1 MQAAT
6 CQGMFFCL
14 SAYIRG
20 CILSYRM
27 RMILT
32 GVQCDENKPSCG
44 NCAQTNRSCSFLRM
58 LPSIPTSL
66 TTNTGNLGTSGGGYS
81 SSRHNSISP
90 AIYCK
95 NPGPPTPSSA
105 VSSSASP
112 SCTVVTA
119 AATEPV
125 TPPIDIDAKLFSQY
139 NSTQTPEFNL
149 ADLSMMHNW
158 STETSLTLSPTP
170 EVQQVWA
177 RTIVQIAL
185 QHRFLLHGV
194 LAISALHVA
203 YTRSSST
210 KEYRELVDYAA
221 QHQTIALSLFQRALA
236 SPTPGGQREALF
248 VLSVL
253 ISVIAIATLRDEI
266 SDAMEIDIITTR
278 ASGAAIMDFKWIHL
292 SRGILVLSQDHLEDL
307 ARGPVGL
314 LMRRDIV
321 LENGKWQ
328 DKDLADDLRH
338 LQRLWHGDEPL
349 TAIEGLEEEISKSD
363 REAFDEAYFALISTR
378 SKVTEYMHALQLD
391 SNPKTQNHLRGGGT
405 ATSNKPCVDSRVS
418 AEVFVW
424 LIRVPLEYIEL
435 LERQHP
441 IALIILAHYAA
452 LLGKECATW
461 WSEKS
466 AYMIIR
472 RVWVVLDERLRKWIE
487 SPMGDVRRANG

>member
-1 MQAAT
+1 
-6 CQGMFFCL
+6 
-14 SAYIRG
+14 
-20 CILSYRM
+20 
-27 RMILT
+27 
-32 GVQCDENKPSCG
+32 
-44 NCAQTNRSCSFLRM
+44 
-58 LPSIPTSL
+58 
-66 TTNTGNLGTSGGGYS
+66 
-81 SSRHNSISP
+81 
-90 AIYCK
+90 
-95 NPGPPTPSSA
+95 
-105 VSSSASP
+105 
-112 SCTVVTA
+112 
-119 AATEPV
+119 
-125 TPPIDIDAKLFSQY
+125 
-139 NSTQTPEFNL
+139 
-149 ADLSMMHNW
+149 MHNW
-158 STETSLTLSPTP
+158 STETSLTLSSTP
-170 EVQQVWA
+170 AVQQVWA
-177 RTIVQIAL
+177 RTVVQIAL
-185 QHRFLLHGV
+185 RHRFLLHGV

-203 YTRSSST
+203 YTRPSST

-221 QHQTIALSLFQRALA
+221 QHQTIAVSLFQRALA
-236 SPTPGGQREALF
+236 SPTAGGQREALF

-278 ASGAAIMDFKWIHL
+278 ASGAAIMDFKWIRL
-292 SRGILVLSQDHLEDL
+292 SRGILVLNQEHLDDL

-314 LMRRDIV
+314 LVRSDIV
-321 LENGKWQ
+321 LEHGKWK

-349 TAIEGLEEEISKSD
+349 TAIEGLEEEISKAD
-363 REAFDEAYFALISTR
+363 RDAFDEAYVALISTR
-378 SKVTEYMHALQLD
+378 SKATEYMHALQPD
-391 SNPKTQNHLRGGGT
+391 STPATTQSHLPGGT
-405 ATSNKPCVDSRVS
+405 TTSKPSVDSRVL

>member
-1 MQAAT
+1 
-6 CQGMFFCL
+6 
-14 SAYIRG
+14 
-20 CILSYRM
+20 
-27 RMILT
+27 
-32 GVQCDENKPSCG
+32 
-44 NCAQTNRSCSFLRM
+44 
-58 LPSIPTSL
+58 
-66 TTNTGNLGTSGGGYS
+66 
-81 SSRHNSISP
+81 
-90 AIYCK
+90 
-95 NPGPPTPSSA
+95 
-105 VSSSASP
+105 
-112 SCTVVTA
+112 
-119 AATEPV
+119 
-125 TPPIDIDAKLFSQY
+125 
-139 NSTQTPEFNL
+139 
-149 ADLSMMHNW
+149 MMHNW

-194 LAISALHVA
+194 LATSALHVA
-203 YTRSSST
+203 YTRPSST
-210 KEYRELVDYAA
+210 KEYGELVDYAA
-221 QHQTIALSLFQRALA
+221 QHQTIAVSLFQRALVSRTA
-236 SPTPGGQREALF
+236 GGQMEALF

-266 SDAMEIDIITTR
+266 SAAMEIDIITTR

-292 SRGILVLSQDHLEDL
+292 SRGILVLCQEHLDEL

-314 LMRRDIV
+314 LVRSDVV
-321 LENGKWQ
+321 LEHGKWK

-338 LQRLWHGDEPL
+338 LQRLWHGNEPL
-349 TAIEGLEEEISKSD
+349 TSIEGLEEEISKAD
-363 REAFDEAYFALISTR
+363 REAFDEAYVALISTR
-378 SKVTEYMHALQLD
+378 SKVTEYMHALKPEANTMPSQ
-391 SNPKTQNHLRGGGT
+391 LRGGT
-405 ATSNKPCVDSRVS
+405 TKSSKPCVDSRVL

>member
-1 MQAAT
+1 MQ
-6 CQGMFFCL
+6 CKQ
-14 SAYIRG
+14 RH
-20 CILSYRM
+20 
-27 RMILT
+27 
-32 GVQCDENKPSCG
+32 VKCDEGKPSCG
-44 NCAQTNRSCSFLRM
+44 NCAQTNRACSFLRM

-66 TTNTGNLGTSGGGYS
+66 ATNTGIPGSGTYR

-90 AIYCK
+90 AIYSK
-95 NPGPPTPSSA
+95 SGPPTPASA
-105 VSSSASP
+105 VSSAASP
-112 SCTVVTA
+112 SCITLTSKDTA
-119 AATEPV
+119 AAATAEPIP
-125 TPPIDIDAKLFSQY
+125 PPIDIDAKLFSQY
-139 NSTQTPEFNL
+139 NANPTPEFNL

-158 STETSLTLSPTP
+158 STETSLTLSSTP

-177 RTIVQIAL
+177 RTVVQFAL

-203 YTRSSST
+203 YTRPSST

-221 QHQTIALSLFQRALA
+221 QHQTIAVSLFQRALA
-236 SPTPGGQREALF
+236 SPTAGGQRDALF

-278 ASGAAIMDFKWIHL
+278 ASGAAIMDCKWIRL
-292 SRGILVLSQDHLEDL
+292 SRGILVLNQEHLEDL

-314 LMRRDIV
+314 LVRSDVV
-321 LENGKWQ
+321 LEHGKWK

-349 TAIEGLEEEISKSD
+349 TGIEGLEEISAAD
-363 REAFDEAYFALISTR
+363 REVFDEAYVALISTR
-378 SKVTEYMHALQLD
+378 SKATEYMHALQPGPGP
-391 SNPKTQNHLRGGGT
+391 STAQSHLRGGTT
-405 ATSNKPCVDSRVS
+405 ASKPSVDSRVL

-424 LIRVPLEYIEL
+424 LIRIPLEYIEL

-487 SPMGDVRRANG
+487 SPMADVRRANG

>member
-1 MQAAT
+1 
-6 CQGMFFCL
+6 
-14 SAYIRG
+14 
-20 CILSYRM
+20 
-27 RMILT
+27 
-32 GVQCDENKPSCG
+32 
-44 NCAQTNRSCSFLRM
+44 
-58 LPSIPTSL
+58 
-66 TTNTGNLGTSGGGYS
+66 
-81 SSRHNSISP
+81 
-90 AIYCK
+90 
-95 NPGPPTPSSA
+95 
-105 VSSSASP
+105 
-112 SCTVVTA
+112 
-119 AATEPV
+119 
-125 TPPIDIDAKLFSQY
+125 
-139 NSTQTPEFNL
+139 
-149 ADLSMMHNW
+149 MMHNW
-158 STETSLTLSPTP
+158 STETSLSLSSTP

-177 RTIVQIAL
+177 RTIIQIAL

-203 YTRSSST
+203 YTRPSST

-221 QHQTIALSLFQRALA
+221 QHQTIALSLFQKALA

-278 ASGAAIMDFKWIHL
+278 ASGAAIMDFKWIRL
-292 SRGILVLSQDHLEDL
+292 SRGILVLNQEHIDEL

-314 LMRRDIV
+314 LVRSDVV

-338 LQRLWHGDEPL
+338 LQRLWHGEEPL
-349 TAIEGLEEEISKSD
+349 TAIEGLEEEISKAD

-378 SKVTEYMHALQLD
+378 SKVTEYLHALQPD
-391 SNPKTQNHLRGGGT
+391 SHPTTPQCQIRS
-405 ATSNKPCVDSRVS
+405 ATTTSGKPCVDSRVL

>member
-1 MQAAT
+1 
-6 CQGMFFCL
+6 
-14 SAYIRG
+14 
-20 CILSYRM
+20 
-27 RMILT
+27 
-32 GVQCDENKPSCG
+32 
-44 NCAQTNRSCSFLRM
+44 
-58 LPSIPTSL
+58 
-66 TTNTGNLGTSGGGYS
+66 
-81 SSRHNSISP
+81 
-90 AIYCK
+90 
-95 NPGPPTPSSA
+95 
-105 VSSSASP
+105 
-112 SCTVVTA
+112 
-119 AATEPV
+119 
-125 TPPIDIDAKLFSQY
+125 
-139 NSTQTPEFNL
+139 
-149 ADLSMMHNW
+149 MMHNW

-185 QHRFLLHGV
+185 QHRFLLHGI
-194 LAISALHVA
+194 LATSALHVA
-203 YTRSSST
+203 YTRPFST

-221 QHQTIALSLFQRALA
+221 RHQTIAVSLFQRALV
-236 SPTPGGQREALF
+236 SPTAGGQREALF

-253 ISVIAIATLRDEI
+253 ISLIAIATLRDEI

-292 SRGILVLSQDHLEDL
+292 SRGILVLCQEHLEEL

-314 LMRRDIV
+314 LMRNDIV
-321 LENGKWQ
+321 LEHGKWK

-338 LQRLWHGDEPL
+338 LQRLWHGAEPL
-349 TAIEGLEEEISKSD
+349 TSIEGLEEEISKAD
-363 REAFDEAYFALISTR
+363 REAFDEAYVALISTR
-378 SKVTEYMHALQLD
+378 SKVTEYMHALQPK
-391 SNPKTQNHLRGGGT
+391 SNT
-405 ATSNKPCVDSRVS
+405 AEQSQLLQGDTTKSSKPYVDSRVS

-487 SPMGDVRRANG
+487 SPMADVRRANG

>member
-1 MQAAT
+1 
-6 CQGMFFCL
+6 
-14 SAYIRG
+14 
-20 CILSYRM
+20 
-27 RMILT
+27 
-32 GVQCDENKPSCG
+32 
-44 NCAQTNRSCSFLRM
+44 M

-66 TTNTGNLGTSGGGYS
+66 ATSTGIPGTSGSYS

-90 AIYCK
+90 VIYSK
-95 NPGPPTPSSA
+95 SGPPTPSSA
-105 VSSSASP
+105 VSSTLASP
-112 SCTVVTA
+112 SCTTVTV
-119 AATEPV
+119 TESIPPPV
-125 TPPIDIDAKLFSQY
+125 DIDAKLFSQY
-139 NSTQTPEFNL
+139 NSTPTPEFNL

-185 QHRFLLHGV
+185 QHRFLLHGI
-194 LAISALHVA
+194 LATSALHVA
-203 YTRSSST
+203 YTRPSST

-221 QHQTIALSLFQRALA
+221 RHQTIAVSLFQRALV
-236 SPTPGGQREALF
+236 SPTAGGQREALF

-253 ISVIAIATLRDEI
+253 ISLIAIATLRDEI

-292 SRGILVLSQDHLEDL
+292 SRGILVLCQEHLEEL

-314 LMRRDIV
+314 LMRNDIV
-321 LENGKWQ
+321 LEHGKWK

-338 LQRLWHGDEPL
+338 LQRLWHGAEPL
-349 TAIEGLEEEISKSD
+349 TSIEGLEEEISKAD
-363 REAFDEAYFALISTR
+363 REAFDEAYVALISTR
-378 SKVTEYMHALQLD
+378 SKVTEYMHALQPK
-391 SNPKTQNHLRGGGT
+391 SNT
-405 ATSNKPCVDSRVS
+405 AEQSQLLQGDTTKSSKPYVDSRVS

-487 SPMGDVRRANG
+487 SPMADVRRANG